1 VAKTY
6 ERIRNQRNDFLH
18 KVANLYIE
26 RYGTIFVEDLN
37 IIGLIRNSHL
47 SKSISDSSW
56 GKFFELLSYK
66 AEDAGRIVV
75 KVPPRNTSQICS
87 YCGEKVVKSLAVRI
101 HSCPYCGLVMDRDE
115 NAARNIL
122 RVGQTRQALTKEVA
136 LCVA

>member
-66 AEDAGRIVV
+66 AE
-75 KVPPRNTSQICS
+75 
-87 YCGEKVVKSLAVRI
+87 EKVVKSLAVRI